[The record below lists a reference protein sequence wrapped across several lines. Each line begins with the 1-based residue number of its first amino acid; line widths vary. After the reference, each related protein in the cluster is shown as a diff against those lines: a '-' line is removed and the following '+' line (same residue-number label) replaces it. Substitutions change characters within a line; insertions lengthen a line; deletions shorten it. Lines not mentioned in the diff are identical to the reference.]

1 MRRGSSS
8 ASRSSSSGSGGN
20 SSRSRSKLNAFRRR
34 LLERANI
41 PIPQTGLSD
50 ERISKLWQDT
60 LKMRAL
66 MKKRKEQGVSDLEA
80 GVSQSWKNARHAETG
95 RSTSV
100 QRRMEQIPQCRLETV
115 DPDFSCPHRYWKG
128 GGSCVTCSSVPVVRC
143 VMWPVVSAALFLAAA
158 RVPPAPDFPMEVIV
172 MRPRYVQGEF
182 DFSRAAG
189 SARASRSSGS

>member
-1 MRRGSSS
+1 MAAFSLERFSCDAALLRLPARPAAGAAATHP
-8 ASRSSSSGSGGN
+8 ASRSKGSTLSGVGF
-20 SSRSRSKLNAFRRR
+20 SK
-34 LLERANI
+34 ERI
-41 PIPQTGLSD
+41 SQYRKQGLSD

-80 GVSQSWKNARHAETG
+80 GVSRVMEERPGTPRPGVRQA
-95 RSTSV
+95 V

-128 GGSCVTCSSVPVVRC
+128 GGSCVTCSSAPAMRC

-158 RVPPAPDFPMEVIV
+158 RVPQAPDFPDGGGCHASEI
-172 MRPRYVQGEF
+172 
-182 DFSRAAG
+182 RAG
-189 SARASRSSGS
+189 RV

>member
-20 SSRSRSKLNAFRRR
+20 SSRSRSKGSTLSGVGFSK
-34 LLERANI
+34 ERI
-41 PIPQTGLSD
+41 SQYRKQGLSD

-80 GVSQSWKNARHAETG
+80 GVSQSWKNAQAPRPGVRQA
-95 RSTSV
+95 V

-128 GGSCVTCSSVPVVRC
+128 GGSCVTCSSVPAMRC
-143 VMWPVVSAALFLAAA
+143 VMWPVVSAALFLAVA
-158 RVPPAPDFPMEVIV
+158 RVPQAPDFPEGGDCHASEI
-172 MRPRYVQGEF
+172 
-182 DFSRAAG
+182 RAG
-189 SARASRSSGS
+189 RV